1 MTIPFEPIIFWSTL
15 SAKVMKKFLTPH
27 CAGSFSEE
35 DAELKD
41 AHLIIGKQGHRL
53 MGNCVTFY
61 WLVDKQNGLILDAK
75 FQYFGHPYLIPLAET
90 VCNLVIGKSYSE
102 AYRLTL
108 DDIDKSLR
116 TQMHQPALPEDGL
129 SLYHFVID
137 ALDTAVEQCLEI
149 PLEDGS
155 LPLQNTALDLD
166 FEDANPYSQ
175 SDWETL
181 THEQKL
187 YTLRNTI
194 QERIGPYVA
203 MDGGEVT
210 IESLKE
216 LIVTIAYSGNCS
228 ACPSSLGST
237 LNSIGQLLRAYVYP
251 ELQVRVNE
259 SSLDLSTPHYPPGS
273 PFGD

>member
-1 MTIPFEPIIFWSTL
+1 MTLPLEPMIFWSSL

-27 CAGSFSEE
+27 CAGTFSEE
-35 DAELKD
+35 DAEAKE
-41 AHLIIGKQGHRL
+41 AHLVTGKQGHRL

-61 WLVDKQNGLILDAK
+61 WLVDKKNGVILDAK
-75 FQYFGHPYLIPLAET
+75 FQYFGHPYLIPLAEA
-90 VCNLVIGKSYSE
+90 VCNLVCGKSYGE
-102 AYRLTL
+102 AYKMTL

-116 TQMHQPALPEDGL
+116 VHAHQPALPEDSI

-155 LPLQNTALDLD
+155 LPLQNSPMNLD

-175 SDWETL
+175 SDWEAL

-187 YTLRNTI
+187 YALRATI
-194 QERIGPYVA
+194 AEKIGPYIA

-210 IESLKE
+210 VESLE
-216 LIVTIAYSGNCS
+216 NFIVTIAYSGNCS
-228 ACPSSLGST
+228 GCPSSLGST
-237 LNSIGQLLRAYVYP
+237 LNSIGQLLRAYIYP
-251 ELQVRVNE
+251 ELQVKVDE
-259 SSLDLSTPHYPPGS
+259 SSLNLSHP
-273 PFGD
+273 